1 LKLVDSNIL
10 IYASRPDG
18 ERLRNWIP
26 WDDVAVSVVTRIE
39 VLGYHRLSDDER
51 KALEALFDVLDVLPV
66 TTEVAERAIA
76 LRRAHRMSLG
86 DSIIAATALV
96 ENISLV
102 THNVSD
108 FEGIPDLRLEDP
120 VANA

>member
-10 IYASRPDG
+10 IYAARPDG
-18 ERLRNWIP
+18 ERLRSWIP

-39 VLGYHRLSDDER
+39 VLGYHRLSDEER
-51 KALEALFDVLDVLPV
+51 MALEALFDVLDVLPV
-66 TTEVAERAIA
+66 TTEVAARAIE
-76 LRRAHRMSLG
+76 LRRARRMSLG

-96 ENISLV
+96 EDVSLV